1 MTISGNF
8 HDATALTVFDRN
20 LHNIMYQ
27 TNFRCEKFLQK
38 KPFGEGNKGKLMRV
52 NRTFSEGLPVALNDR
67 FTPIESTRE
76 TRFDSR
82 WVSTLDHVSVEY
94 VDEKDIMESLMD
106 PTGTLARSQVESFN
120 RKLDIDSVSAMFA
133 PVLIGGSEAAITPI
147 TWATD
152 GGIIIDM
159 TAGATYEKLLSI
171 KENLIDREVINEGD
185 VKIYMSIDG
194 GMNTQ
199 LLSELEITSSLY
211 NSSRNAETGEITSV
225 VGIEL
230 IRFGSG
236 SDVPDPILPVSG
248 GVRTGFATS
257 NKGMNF
263 YVQREMDTVI
273 EKDPT
278 HHQTWRVITTMR
290 YGFLRMDARHVMKV
304 TTTA

>member
-20 LHNIMYQ
+20 LHHIMYQ

-94 VDEKDIMESLMD
+94 VDQKDIMESLMD
-106 PTGTLARSQVESFN
+106 PTGDLARRQVESFN

-133 PVLIGGSEAAITPI
+133 PVLIGGSEASITPI

-159 TAGATYEKLLSI
+159 TAGVTYEKLLSI

-185 VKIYMSIDG
+185 VKVYMSIDG

-199 LLSELEITSSLY
+199 LLSELELTSSLY
-211 NSSRNAETGEITSV
+211 NSSRNAETGEITSA
-225 VGIEL
+225 VGIEF
-230 IRFGSG
+230 ICFGSG

-248 GVRTGFATS
+248 GIRTGFATS